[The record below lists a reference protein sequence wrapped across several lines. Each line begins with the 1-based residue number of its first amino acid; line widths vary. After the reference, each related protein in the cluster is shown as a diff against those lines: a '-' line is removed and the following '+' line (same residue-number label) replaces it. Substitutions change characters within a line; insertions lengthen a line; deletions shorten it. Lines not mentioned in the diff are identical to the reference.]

1 MASHPLRQ
9 IVSGGGALKRRRRR
23 SSVDV
28 SDSGSES
35 PPPVKRRRGAS
46 CADAAAAAVPVPTG
60 RIRDAIESQLSLE
73 ILLKHQELRLINQ
86 ELAKCQ
92 AALEQLRRCHLIPFP
107 PSLENPLSMSS
118 VSDGTGPA
126 VAPGGR
132 VPKWAPPFGVTDGPY
147 ARHYT
152 KWLISDPSF
161 DGRDADRSGGSRAGK
176 TTLEGRPT
184 RHSIPDGG
192 TLASK
197 SRSQRGFASQKLH
210 ALPSGYPPVK
220 DKAGPCVLR
229 RGDGQWVKLICLD
242 CHRHDFSSTQGF
254 INHCRISH
262 RRDFKSHEEAAVAAG
277 HEVEVDPAGRL
288 VGEEKTPT
296 PAPGVHPMVRSAPS
310 DREAY
315 SALVSRIQASLEMYD
330 QGNLPGLGPVA
341 GASSI
346 PRRRIPP
353 ATPSAA
359 FVPAAATPH
368 LSELMRRRG
377 YACNLREIV
386 DAATAQVPLDDSE
399 ESDGGEERP
408 PTQRG
413 GPGRQPLGGDGAHSP
428 RPPMRTPA
436 RAGVSPAPLAR
447 PSSSKGVPPRPALT
461 TPVPSAAGLPPRPA
475 SRLGPR
481 AGSPARPRDVELEA
495 EMPDGPPMTDLS
507 PNTVASN
514 SAPSLVSDDGDYDE
528 VDDAESARSQT
539 EDEDSDV
546 AEISIDD
553 DHVEK
558 VMPRTVMRSRAGS
571 GSAALRLRKED
582 KQVTFV
588 SPVKDGRDPRV
599 RPA

>member
-1 MASHPLRQ
+1 MFRLTSWISESRACDRLVDGPDRKMASHPLRQ

-413 GPGRQPLGGDGAHSP
+413 
-428 RPPMRTPA
+428 A
-436 RAGVSPAPLAR
+436 RAGSRSAGTAR
-447 PSSSKGVPPRPALT
+447 THPCPRCARRPGRA
-461 TPVPSAAGLPPRPA
+461 AAGLPPRPA